1 MNMAAIAPTETFCA
15 NNIMGAIR
23 ADSKLTTLADGT
35 ILVSWT
41 RITTD
46 EDHKTFGKIFNSSG
60 YAITE
65 EFDVETSPYADTVW
79 LMA

>member
-1 MNMAAIAPTETFCA
+1 MNMAAVAMVETFTA
-15 NNIMGAIR
+15 NNIMGAIQ
-23 ADSKLTTLADGT
+23 ADSKLTTLADGK

-46 EDHKTFGKIFNSSG
+46 EDHKTFGKVFNSSG
-60 YAITE
+60 YAVTD